1 MANVL
6 DTDYSFLNLPTAGSN
21 VPGPINLPKFD
32 PSDFTFQT
40 LKNRTPV
47 DNLVA
52 SRMFPL
58 SGPNDEGM
66 NNDASVG
73 AIEKLGATLG
83 KQVSD
88 LQSQLDALTAEN
100 NSLLAERDSAVSQ
113 LEQVS
118 GAQQDFSSQA
128 ANYENTIADLQNQIQ
143 ELQNV
148 QQPPAD
154 MPPPPPIDVPPVNV
168 PGGGE
173 EPTVTP
179 AVVVFGP
186 DGTMYG
192 SPAAAEAAGV
202 TNYTMTPP
210 GALPI
215 PPKPPSIGGVGGRD
229 LEDRMLI
236 EQRQGPPPLEDIGF
250 GPGIRRS
257 EDFLLPE
264 ELRRINSINQIR
276 SPKVGGPALPPG
288 PPKVNPIGSA
298 IFLNQPKP
306 PTQAPGRG
314 RLVPRIT
321 GNLLDRRMQEAPP
334 SIGGVGGIGSMGGRM
349 MGGRMN
355 RMMR

>member
-21 VPGPINLPKFD
+21 VPGPIERPFFD
-32 PSDFTFQT
+32 PNDFTFQT

-83 KQVSD
+83 KQVAD

-148 QQPPAD
+148 QQPPVD
-154 MPPPPPIDVPPVNV
+154 MPPH
-168 PGGGE
+168 
-173 EPTVTP
+173 
-179 AVVVFGP
+179 
-186 DGTMYG
+186 
-192 SPAAAEAAGV
+192 
-202 TNYTMTPP
+202 
-210 GALPI
+210 L
-215 PPKPPSIGGVGGRD
+215 
-229 LEDRMLI
+229 
-236 EQRQGPPPLEDIGF
+236 Q
-250 GPGIRRS
+250 
-257 EDFLLPE
+257 
-264 ELRRINSINQIR
+264 
-276 SPKVGGPALPPG
+276 
-288 PPKVNPIGSA
+288 
-298 IFLNQPKP
+298 
-306 PTQAPGRG
+306 
-314 RLVPRIT
+314 
-321 GNLLDRRMQEAPP
+321 
-334 SIGGVGGIGSMGGRM
+334 
-349 MGGRMN
+349 
-355 RMMR
+355 

>member
-21 VPGPINLPKFD
+21 VPGPIERPPFD

-47 DNLVA
+47 ENLVA

-58 SGPNDEGM
+58 SGPSDEGM

-83 KQVSD
+83 KRVAD

-113 LEQVS
+113 LEQVTS
-118 GAQQDFSSQA
+118 AQQDFSSQA

-148 QQPPAD
+148 QQPPVD
-154 MPPPPPIDVPPVNV
+154 VPPPPPEDLMIPPV
-168 PGGGE
+168 
-173 EPTVTP
+173 
-179 AVVVFGP
+179 
-186 DGTMYG
+186 
-192 SPAAAEAAGV
+192 
-202 TNYTMTPP
+202 
-210 GALPI
+210 I
-215 PPKPPSIGGVGGRD
+215 PPPPPSIGGVGGRD

-236 EQRQGPPPLEDIGF
+236 EQRQGPPPLEDFGF

-257 EDFLLPE
+257 EDFFRPE
-264 ELRRINSINQIR
+264 ELKRINSINQIR
-276 SPKVGGPALPPG
+276 GPKVGGPALPPG
-288 PPKVNPIGSA
+288 PPQVNPIKSEA
-298 IFLNQPKP
+298 IP
-306 PTQAPGRG
+306 PTQAPGIG

-334 SIGGVGGIGSMGGRM
+334 SIGGVGGIGSMS
-349 MGGRMN
+349 GRMN

>member
-21 VPGPINLPKFD
+21 VPGPIERPLFD
-32 PSDFTFQT
+32 PNDFTFQT
-40 LKNRTPV
+40 LKNRNPV
-47 DNLVA
+47 ENLVA

-83 KQVSD
+83 KQVAD

-113 LEQVS
+113 LEQVTS
-118 GAQQDFSSQA
+118 AQQDFSSQA

-148 QQPPAD
+148 QQPPVD
-154 MPPPPPIDVPPVNV
+154 VPPPPPIDVPPVNV

-173 EPTVTP
+173 EPQFTQQ
-179 AVVVFGP
+179 VVVYGP

-192 SPAAAEAAGV
+192 NPAAAEAAGV

-210 GALPI
+210 GTLPF
-215 PPKPPSIGGVGGRD
+215 PPKPPSIGERSGLGPPERPPVGGGASMIQRQD
-229 LEDRMLI
+229 LQRIPIPPSLEDR
-236 EQRQGPPPLEDIGF
+236 GF

-257 EDFLLPE
+257 EDFFRPE
-264 ELRRINSINQIR
+264 ELIK
-276 SPKVGGPALPPG
+276 KVGGPALPPG
-288 PPKVNPIGSA
+288 PPQVNPIKSGA
-298 IFLNQPKP
+298 IP
-306 PTQAPGRG
+306 PTQAPGIG

>member
-21 VPGPINLPKFD
+21 VPGPIERPPFD

-47 DNLVA
+47 ENLVA

-83 KQVSD
+83 KQVAD

-113 LEQVS
+113 LEQVTS
-118 GAQQDFSSQA
+118 AQQDFSSQA

-148 QQPPAD
+148 QQPPVD
-154 MPPPPPIDVPPVNV
+154 VPPPPPIDVPPVNV

-173 EPTVTP
+173 EPQYTQQ
-179 AVVVFGP
+179 VVVFGP

-192 SPAAAEAAGV
+192 NPAAAEAAGV
-202 TNYTMTPP
+202 TNYTYNPP
-210 GALPI
+210 GALPF

-229 LEDRMLI
+229 LEDRQII
-236 EQRQGPPPLEDIGF
+236 ERRQGPPPLEDFGF

-257 EDFLLPE
+257 EDFFRPE
-264 ELRRINSINQIR
+264 ELMK
-276 SPKVGGPALPPG
+276 KVGGPALPPG
-288 PPKVNPIGSA
+288 PPQVNPIKSEA
-298 IFLNQPKP
+298 IP
-306 PTQAPGRG
+306 PTQAPGIG

-349 MGGRMN
+349 MGSRMN

>member
-21 VPGPINLPKFD
+21 VPGPIERPFFD
-32 PSDFTFQT
+32 PNDFTFQT

-58 SGPNDEGM
+58 SGPSNEGM
-66 NNDASVG
+66 SNNASVG

-83 KQVSD
+83 KQVAD

-148 QQPPAD
+148 QQPPVD
-154 MPPPPPIDVPPVNV
+154 MPPPPPEDLMMPPV
-168 PGGGE
+168 
-173 EPTVTP
+173 
-179 AVVVFGP
+179 
-186 DGTMYG
+186 
-192 SPAAAEAAGV
+192 
-202 TNYTMTPP
+202 
-210 GALPI
+210 I
-215 PPKPPSIGGVGGRD
+215 PPPPPSIGGVGGRD

-264 ELRRINSINQIR
+264 ELRKINSINQIR
-276 SPKVGGPALPPG
+276 GPKVGGPALPPG
-288 PPKVNPIGSA
+288 PPKVNPIGSGA
-298 IFLNQPKP
+298 IP

-314 RLVPRIT
+314 RFMSRVRDAIEQNPGLVRQGGGIL
-321 GNLLDRRMQEAPP
+321 GKRMQEAPP

>member
-21 VPGPINLPKFD
+21 VPGPIERPLFD
-32 PSDFTFQT
+32 PNDFTFQT

-47 DNLVA
+47 ENLVA

-83 KQVSD
+83 KRVAD

-113 LEQVS
+113 LEQVTS
-118 GAQQDFSSQA
+118 AQQDFSSQA

-148 QQPPAD
+148 QQPPVD
-154 MPPPPPIDVPPVNV
+154 VPPPPPEDLMIPPV
-168 PGGGE
+168 
-173 EPTVTP
+173 
-179 AVVVFGP
+179 
-186 DGTMYG
+186 
-192 SPAAAEAAGV
+192 
-202 TNYTMTPP
+202 
-210 GALPI
+210 I
-215 PPKPPSIGGVGGRD
+215 PPPPPSIGGVGGRD

-236 EQRQGPPPLEDIGF
+236 EQRQGPPPLEDFGF

-257 EDFLLPE
+257 EDFF
-264 ELRRINSINQIR
+264 R
-276 SPKVGGPALPPG
+276 
-288 PPKVNPIGSA
+288 
-298 IFLNQPKP
+298 
-306 PTQAPGRG
+306 
-314 RLVPRIT
+314 
-321 GNLLDRRMQEAPP
+321 P
-334 SIGGVGGIGSMGGRM
+334 SIKYVVLK
-349 MGGRMN
+349 
-355 RMMR
+355 